1 MSVDDQSTA
10 GDRQRRW
17 LCRALIVVGGTVAG
31 ISAACLFGS
40 AQAAASGTDSVED
53 RGALIRLDRSSAPE
67 NDEHPNGGD
76 RRLDRADGPLRNLS
90 RTLTGQDGTQDRV
103 VPRESSAPDSRRPR
117 SETTADSARE
127 SHGENRHDRDSKR
140 ELSLEPVLDPVSEGV
155 ETVRS
160 GAEPVLRPVG
170 HVTGTVLSGATG
182 EESVTGVVDSGLG
195 RVSDSLG
202 TDAVEHVP
210 SESERAPEHPPS
222 EDLDR
227 TPGPIVNTAAAPRP
241 DGPELSER
249 EPSLTKR
256 SFTARTT
263 AQDRTTDDTDKRGE
277 QDRNAHR
284 PGDLPPFPSGGCGC
298 GTDANTAGGGNYPGF
313 GLAGRTPALST
324 DTQEFDSPRISGI
337 KAPVESD
344 GPQPGTTPD

>member
-1 MSVDDQSTA
+1 MSVDDQTSA

-67 NDEHPNGGD
+67 NDEHPDSGE

-90 RTLTGQDGTQDRV
+90 RTLTGQDGAEGRSA
-103 VPRESSAPDSRRPR
+103 PKEPSAPDSRRPR
-117 SETTADSARE
+117 SEATADSARE
-127 SHGENRHDRDSKR
+127 PRGEDRHDRDSER

-155 ETVRS
+155 ETVRR

-182 EESVTGVVDSGLG
+182 EESVTGVVESGLG

-202 TDAVEHVP
+202 TGAAENVPPDAEQHT
-210 SESERAPEHPPS
+210 EHPPA
-222 EDLDR
+222 DGLGR
-227 TPGPIVNTAAAPRP
+227 TPSPAENTAAGPRP
-241 DGPELSER
+241 DGAELSER
-249 EPSLTKR
+249 EPNLTKR

-263 AQDRTTDDTDKRGE
+263 VQDRTTDDAGKRGG
-277 QDRNAHR
+277 QHRNAHR

-298 GTDANTAGGGNYPGF
+298 GTDASTPGGGGSPGF
-313 GLAGRTPALST
+313 GLTGWTPALPT
-324 DTQEFDSPRISGI
+324 DTQEFDSPRISGV

>member
-1 MSVDDQSTA
+1 MSVDDQSSA

-40 AQAAASGTDSVED
+40 AQAAASETDSVED
-53 RGALIRLDRSSAPE
+53 RGALVRLDRPSAAE
-67 NDEHPNGGD
+67 NDEHSDGGD
-76 RRLDRADGPLRNLS
+76 RRFDRADGPLRNLS
-90 RTLTGQDGTQDRV
+90 RSLIGQDGARDRS
-103 VPRESSAPDSRRPR
+103 VPREPSASDGRRPR
-117 SETTADSARE
+117 SETTADSARDP
-127 SHGENRHDRDSKR
+127 HGKHRYDRDSKR
-140 ELSLEPVLDPVSEGV
+140 ELSLDPVLDPVAEGV

-160 GAEPVLRPVG
+160 GAEPVLRPVD

-182 EESVTGVVDSGLG
+182 EESVTGAVESGLV

-202 TDAVEHVP
+202 TGAAESVP
-210 SESERAPEHPPS
+210 PEGGQHPERPAPEGV
-222 EDLDR
+222 ER
-227 TPGPIVNTAAAPRP
+227 TPAPPPNTTPAPRS
-241 DGPELSER
+241 DGPGISER
-249 EPSLTKR
+249 EPELTKR

-263 AQDRTTDDTDKRGE
+263 AQDRTTDDTDERGG

-298 GTDANTAGGGNYPGF
+298 GADVSTAGGGNYLGF
-313 GLAGRTPALST
+313 GLAGRTPGLST